1 MGETLDATRRI
12 EARPVQSLLAR
23 LRTRSLALDLLVVS
37 GVSLVLGSIRLG
49 SPSLWYDEAYTYRQ
63 IQKGYLDQFDG
74 YQPFYYWIEKP
85 WTDLAG
91 TSEWAMRFP
100 SVVGA
105 MLASALVVVLARKL
119 FSANVGL
126 LSGLLLATS
135 PFFVKWSQQARA
147 YPFLAAMALVA
158 TLLLLRALERG
169 GRGAW
174 ALYGIAFTGL
184 LVTHAVAGLLLLA
197 AHAVVIWQRRQRAL
211 PHGLLAGLVIL
222 GLGVPWVAQLAMR
235 TDNSMSETAWI
246 PYPSAAYV
254 GGSLLGMSGAAGL
267 GLLLTL
273 LGVWALWRAGK
284 RDVLTWLGT
293 WAFAPFVLAL
303 VISIVRP
310 VFVDRYL
317 IVAAPAFAIL
327 AAVGVSSLAGRVRAG
342 AALAAAVATCIG
354 LALWYQTTY
363 EGNWRGEDWRSAA
376 SFVQSRAHAD
386 VVVIPW
392 WAHDAAEYYGVPV
405 RDTSGADSVWVLSWS
420 EDGHLLPQS
429 VRAPLG
435 LGGHELVESRAFGW
449 RVTAQLWRRTAP

>member
-1 MGETLDATRRI
+1 
-12 EARPVQSLLAR
+12 
-23 LRTRSLALDLLVVS
+23 
-37 GVSLVLGSIRLG
+37 
-49 SPSLWYDEAYTYRQ
+49 
-63 IQKGYLDQFDG
+63 
-74 YQPFYYWIEKP
+74 
-85 WTDLAG
+85 
-91 TSEWAMRFP
+91 
-100 SVVGA
+100 
-105 MLASALVVVLARKL
+105 
-119 FSANVGL
+119 
-126 LSGLLLATS
+126 
-135 PFFVKWSQQARA
+135 
-147 YPFLAAMALVA
+147 
-158 TLLLLRALERG
+158 
-169 GRGAW
+169 
-174 ALYGIAFTGL
+174 
-184 LVTHAVAGLLLLA
+184 
-197 AHAVVIWQRRQRAL
+197 
-211 PHGLLAGLVIL
+211 
-222 GLGVPWVAQLAMR
+222 MR